1 MKARIQLTA
10 VILLTLLSFHSTRPW
25 QAIGQAL
32 ADFQLIESFDALQDG
47 NINTQSTWV
56 ANLSGAEDGA
66 MVTSYAPPIFSG
78 KTMFINPRNVQYRGN
93 AYNPLGA
100 SRQIAD
106 GQTGTLFF
114 QIYHSNLLLSD
125 LSVGL
130 SDVAAPAVFGH
141 ATSFDNFEVQLIFNA
156 SGLVIRNGGS
166 EQFANNVTLQSGTL
180 YHIWLVANNSSDTF
194 QVYVEGGNLISPT
207 LVETAGGVSTFS
219 FRNGTSE
226 PLRTYLQMN
235 NSATPPVGDSFMDN
249 LYIDPTAANLNHPAP
264 KFIEVDR
271 FDGLSSG
278 DLDGKNGWSASSS
291 NIDVAADPENSNNK
305 VLAIN
310 GDFMQAVK
318 GITAVSNTE
327 TGTLFFRM
335 RRNGNV
341 DANMGLTDVAAP
353 TAVSDFQTQL
363 ISQNSSTLK
372 TRDGSSEPSVG
383 TFNNGAWYC
392 IWMITNN
399 SSDSYELYLRG
410 DNIDTITQLDASG
423 QTNFGFRTGTG
434 SSLDTFFVR
443 SESSSSGPFYLDD
456 IYIDPQN
463 HNFGNPAGS
472 DTCGIPADPYISDP
486 VPESISKTGL
496 NARAIEFATIPP
508 SSGSTPLTRINYVGH
523 SNDGSGRYFVPDL
536 RDKLHVI
543 DNGTV
548 STYLDIKAAFPNFV
562 DSPNLGTGFGFVA
575 FHPEFASNGKFYT
588 VHTEA
593 GSALT
598 SKTPDY
604 QSPMTVKV
612 HGIIT
617 EWTASN
623 PAANTFS
630 GTHREVLRIGNWQF
644 LHGIQQISFNPL
656 AQSGDDDYGL
666 LYMAL
671 GDGERNPDWTDGP
684 QNLGYPQGK
693 ILRIDPL
700 GSNSPNGQYGIP
712 AINPFVGTPGALG
725 EIWAYGFRNPHR
737 FSWDSRTGQ
746 MYIGMIGEKNIESVL
761 LGFAGANYGW
771 NEREGAFRFKKSD
784 PNHVYPLLADE
795 ANFGFTKPIAHY
807 DHDEGDALLGGFVY
821 RGSEIPALVGKYI
834 FGDVVKGN
842 IYYFDVDDV
851 VLGSQT
857 TIYELTLLNAA
868 GSSVDFRN
876 NLVGESR
883 ADLRFGMDEE
893 GELFLLSKQNGK
905 IWRLVNGTSPAA
917 AVVARPATAWIEGDD
932 LHLAWDDVS
941 PNCSYNIH
949 RQTAPYYTPT
959 AVSIHASLPDSDSY
973 TDSSIVAAATN
984 QYYFL
989 EAVNCDGGETA
1000 VSNHT
1005 ALFHFPIQPGTP

>member
-1 MKARIQLTA
+1 MKAKIQLTA
-10 VILLTLLSFHSTRPW
+10 VILLTTLYFHSTHPW
-25 QAIGQAL
+25 PVTSQTL
-32 ADFQLIESFDALQDG
+32 PDFQLLESFDNLLDG
-47 NINTQSTWV
+47 SINTQSTWV

-100 SRQIAD
+100 TQIND

-114 QIYHSNLLLSD
+114 QIYHSNLLLSN

-141 ATSFDNFEVQLIFNA
+141 ATSFDNFEVQLLFNDD
-156 SGLVIRNGGS
+156 GLVIRNGSS
-166 EQFANNVTLQSGTL
+166 EQIASNIALQSATL
-180 YHIWLVANNSSDTF
+180 YHIWLIANNISDTF
-194 QVYVEGGNLISPT
+194 QVYIEGGSVTSPL
-207 LVETAGGVSTFS
+207 LVETAGATSIFS
-219 FRNGTSE
+219 FRNGTSS
-226 PLRTYLQMN
+226 PLKTYLQMN
-235 NSATPPVGDSFMDN
+235 HSVTPPIGDTFIDN
-249 LYIDPTAANLNHPAP
+249 LYVDPDASNLNHPAP
-264 KFIEVDR
+264 KFIAVDH

-278 DLDGKNGWSASSS
+278 NLNGQNGWSASSS
-291 NIDVAADPENSNNK
+291 NIDVVNDPADSSNK
-305 VLAIN
+305 VMAIN
-310 GDFMQAVK
+310 GDFMHAVK
-318 GITAVSNTE
+318 GITAVSNTQ

-341 DANMGLTDVAAP
+341 DANIGLTNVGTP
-353 TAVSDFQTQL
+353 TAVTDFQTQL

-372 TRDGSSEPSVG
+372 TRHGSSEPAVG
-383 TFNNGAWYC
+383 TFNNSAWYC
-392 IWMITNN
+392 IWMVINN
-399 SSDSYELYLRG
+399 SNDTYKLYLRG
-410 DNIDTITQLDASG
+410 DSIDTITQLSASG
-423 QTNFGFRTGTG
+423 QTNFGFRTGTT
-434 SSLDTFFVR
+434 SSLSTFFVR
-443 SESSSSGPFYLDD
+443 SESSSSGPVYLDD

-463 HNFGNPAGS
+463 HNFGNPAGT
-472 DTCGIPADPYISDP
+472 DTCGVPSDP
-486 VPESISKTGL
+486 PLSDPIPESISKTGL
-496 NARAIEFATIPP
+496 NARAVEFATIPP
-508 SSGSTPLTRINYVGH
+508 SSSSTPLTRINYVGH

-543 DNGTV
+543 NNGVV
-548 STYLDIKAAFPNFV
+548 STYLNVKAQFPNFV
-562 DSPNLGTGFGFVA
+562 DTPNLGTGFGFVA

-604 QSPMTVKV
+604 RSPMTISV
-612 HGIIT
+612 HGVIV
-617 EWTASN
+617 EWTATN

-630 GTHREVLRIGNWQF
+630 GTQREILRIGNWQF

-656 AQSGDDDYGL
+656 AQLGDEDYGL
-666 LYMAL
+666 LYLAL

-684 QNLGYPQGK
+684 QNLSYPQGK
-693 ILRIDPL
+693 ILRINPL
-700 GSNSPNGQYGIP
+700 GNNSPNGKYGIP
-712 AINPFVGTPGALG
+712 ATNPFVGVSGALG

-784 PNHVYPLLADE
+784 PNHVYPLLANE
-795 ANFGFTKPIAHY
+795 ASFGFTKPIAHY

-821 RGSEIPALVGKYI
+821 RGSLIPALVGKYI

-842 IYYFDVDDV
+842 IYYFDVDNV
-851 VLGSQT
+851 VLGTQT

-868 GSSVDFRN
+868 GSVVDFRT
-876 NLVGESR
+876 NLVGQSR
-883 ADLRFGMDEE
+883 ADLRFGMDED

-917 AVVARPATAWIEGDD
+917 AVVARPVTTWVAGDG
-932 LHLAWDDVS
+932 LHFAWDDVS
-941 PNCSYNIH
+941 PNCSYNVH
-949 RQTAPYYTPT
+949 RRSAPYYAPT
-959 AVSIHASLPDSDSY
+959 AVSLYATLPDSDNY
-973 TDSSIVAAATN
+973 IDGSILSATAN
-984 QYYFL
+984 QFYFV
-989 EAVNCDGGETA
+989 EAVNCDGGQKA

-1005 ALFHFPIQPGTP
+1005 GIFHFAIQPGN